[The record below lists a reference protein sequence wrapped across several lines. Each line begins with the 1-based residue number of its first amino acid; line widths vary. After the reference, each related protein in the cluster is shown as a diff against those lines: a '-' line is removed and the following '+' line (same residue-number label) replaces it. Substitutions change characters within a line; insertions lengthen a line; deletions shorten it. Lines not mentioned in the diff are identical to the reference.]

1 MKIAIVQAEP
11 VMFSKSAS
19 LKKALQYI
27 CEAASQKPDLIVF
40 PELFIPGYPVGM
52 NFGFSMGK
60 RSDEG
65 RKDWK
70 RYYDAS
76 VVAGDSEFQQLA
88 EAAKKA
94 EAYISLGFSER
105 DAVSGTLY
113 KSNVIFEPNGSYKVH
128 RKLKPTGSERVVWG
142 DANKDYFPVTETP
155 WGPIGSMI
163 CWESYMPLARVALYQ
178 KGITIYIS
186 PNTDDNPEW
195 QATIQHIAIEGKC
208 FFVNADMII
217 RRSSY
222 PSDLCEHN
230 IVSEL
235 PEFVCRGGSCIIDPY
250 RNAGCPTEEGTYEA
264 IGPHFRAN
272 PYGLEKDVIEK
283 HGIRILPDVPR
294 DFEGIRDYLEKHNI
308 EGIVFWKNGQPQCKI
323 KRSDFG
329 FPWRE

>member
-1 MKIAIVQAEP
+1 MKDIKTTCKIALVQAEP

-113 KSNVIFEPNGSYKVH
+113 NSNVIFEPNGSYKVH

-186 PNTDDNPEW
+186 PNTNDNPEW

-222 PSDLCEHN
+222 PSDLQEYN
-230 IVSEL
+230 IVSKL
-235 PEFVCRGGSCIIDPY
+235 P
-250 RNAGCPTEEGTYEA
+250 
-264 IGPHFRAN
+264 
-272 PYGLEKDVIEK
+272 GLD
-283 HGIRILPDVPR
+283 H
-294 DFEGIRDYLEKHNI
+294 Y
-308 EGIVFWKNGQPQCKI
+308 
-323 KRSDFG
+323 
-329 FPWRE
+329 